1 MIDLALGKPAT
12 QSSKHPDI
20 LVRITADAANAN
32 RPDSPDAHFQT
43 AAEWFPW
50 WQVDLEE
57 LCVISE
63 VVLYNTSFWP
73 GRARMFSILVSQDG
87 QTWEDVFSKT
97 DHSIFGDNDD
107 TAYKV
112 VFPEPVIGRFV
123 RIRLDNW
130 DHLHLKSVRVYGE
143 PCRATLSTNTPETL
157 LSFPDGVAVFATNYN
172 EEDKFLP
179 IYINNFLNFTPENC
193 HIFINFPKSRQIPT
207 DLLTPNPRVH
217 IFNGVIERKK
227 WGGTLLLGHME
238 SYGEA
243 LRTLERI
250 DYFCTCASNGLFVRF
265 FDFAAAVR
273 RLELKDDAPV
283 GMTRPYLIDADLNE
297 LSREGAEMWVWN
309 NLRNSHNLTQYL
321 ERKLGITNF
330 SLNQIEGLFA
340 ETYEWDQLYSRFNDL
355 LRCNESLDVA
365 VYETP
370 ALEEFI
376 PVTFFRHFGNG
387 RFTNICH
394 MLWQPVR
401 EISFSELIE
410 LVQKLPTHMCQVKWF
425 SRDQHSTPT
434 AAISQ
439 AWSCALLETLSNKG
453 TPEAYNDRFLN
464 RVLTQGF
471 SDAIRKSEFYTPL
484 TRLWRSDAQ
493 WGRVQWIYSSL
504 LPQGEKTRVSP
515 AFPGTP
521 IQEDG
526 TSSAWV
532 LSADPMHDGLQYEAV
547 VAEEPSATTLSL
559 QVSREGEAFGRHEW
573 GDIRAILFLSPLAE
587 EKAQVFR
594 LSLRRPF
601 EYAHEQ
607 LMHNVRRSDGR
618 SNFAWPLIMQEDE
631 GDMRHFYFL
640 RPQDH
645 EGEIWIGIPAFL
657 RTSISMELAF
667 GIASV

>member
-20 LVRITADAANAN
+20 LLPLAVDAANAN

-57 LCVISE
+57 LCIISE

-73 GRARMFSILVSQDG
+73 GRARRFSILVSQDT

-97 DHSIFGDNDD
+97 DHSVFGDNDE

-112 VFPEPVIGRFV
+112 VFPESVIGRFV
-123 RIRLDNW
+123 RVRLDNW

-143 PCRATLSTNTPETL
+143 PCRATLPINTPEML
-157 LSFPDGVAVFATNYN
+157 LSSPEGIIVFATNYN
-172 EEDKFLP
+172 EEDRFLP
-179 IYINNFLNFTPENC
+179 VYIDNFLNFTSENC

-207 DLLTPNPRVH
+207 DLLTQNPRVH
-217 IFNGVIERKK
+217 IFNGAIERKK

-243 LRTLERI
+243 LRTLGKI
-250 DYFCTCASNGLFVRF
+250 DYFCTCASNGLFIRP

-273 RLELKDDAPV
+273 RLELKDEAPV
-283 GMTRPYLIDADLNE
+283 GMTRPYLIDADLKT
-297 LSREGAEMWVWN
+297 LPREGADMWVWN
-309 NLRNSHNLTQYL
+309 NLRNAHGLVEYI
-321 ERKLGITNF
+321 EKKLGITKF

-340 ETYEWDQLYSRFNDL
+340 ESYEWNKLY
-355 LRCNESLDVA
+355 LRINELTKCNEYFGIPVF
-365 VYETP
+365 ETP

-387 RFTNICH
+387 RFANICY
-394 MLWQPVR
+394 MLWDPIR
-401 EISFSELIE
+401 EIIFPDL
-410 LVQKLPTHMCQVKWF
+410 LQCVQKLPAHMCQIKWF
-425 SRDQHSTPT
+425 NRDPDSAPT
-434 AAISQ
+434 AALSH
-439 AWSCALLETLSNKG
+439 AWSRALLETLSNEE
-453 TPEAYNDRFLN
+453 TSEAYHDRFLN
-464 RVLTQGF
+464 RVLTQSF
-471 SDAIRKSEFYTPL
+471 SDAFKKNEVYTPL
-484 TRLWRSDAQ
+484 TRLWRSDAR

-504 LPQGEKTRVSP
+504 LPQGGKIKVSP

-521 IQEDG
+521 TQEDG
-526 TSSAWV
+526 ISSAWV
-532 LSADPMHDGLQYEAV
+532 LSTDPIHDSLQYEAV
-547 VAEEPSATTLSL
+547 VAEEHSATTLHL
-559 QVSREGEAFGRHEW
+559 QVNREGEAFGRHEW
-573 GDIRAILFLSPLAE
+573 GDTRAILFLSPLAE

-594 LSLRRPF
+594 LSLHRPF
-601 EYAHEQ
+601 EYTHEQ
-607 LMHNVRRSDGR
+607 LMHNIRRSDGQ

-640 RPQDH
+640 RPQTH
-645 EGEIWIGIPAFL
+645 KGEIWIGIPAFL
-657 RTSISMELAF
+657 RTSIVMELAF
-667 GIASV
+667 GISAV

>member
-20 LVRITADAANAN
+20 LLPLTVDAANAN
-32 RPDSPDAHFQT
+32 RPDRSDAHFQT

-57 LCVISE
+57 LCVISN
-63 VVLYNTSFWP
+63 VVLYNSSFWP

-87 QTWEDVFSKT
+87 QTWKDVFSKT
-97 DHSIFGDNDD
+97 DHSVFGDNDD

-123 RIRLDNW
+123 RVRLDNW

-157 LSFPDGVAVFATNYN
+157 LSSPEGVVVFATNYN
-172 EEDKFLP
+172 EEDRFLP
-179 IYINNFLNFTPENC
+179 VYIDNFLNFTSENC

-207 DLLTPNPRVH
+207 DILTPNPRVH
-217 IFNGVIERKK
+217 VFNGVIERKK

-243 LRTLERI
+243 LRTLGKI
-250 DYFCTCASNGLFVRF
+250 DYFCTCASNGLFVRP
-265 FDFAAAVR
+265 FDFTAAVR
-273 RLELKDDAPV
+273 RLELKDEAPV
-283 GMTRPYLIDADLNE
+283 GMTRHYLIDVPLDDVPRGEA
-297 LSREGAEMWVWN
+297 WVWD
-309 NLRNSHNLTQYL
+309 NLQEAENFREYL
-321 ERKLGITNF
+321 IKEADVLFMSI
-330 SLNQIEGLFA
+330 NQIEGLFA
-340 ETYEWDQLYSRFNDL
+340 PSEEWGTLYERINILK
-355 LRCNESLDVA
+355 RCDEYFLNPTQKTL
-365 VYETP
+365 
-370 ALEEFI
+370 ALEEFL
-376 PVTFFRHFGNG
+376 PVTFFRSFGSG

-394 MLWQPVR
+394 MLWEPIREVAFPELLEFVR
-401 EISFSELIE
+401 
-410 LVQKLPTHMCQVKWF
+410 KLPIHMCQVKWF
-425 SRDQHSTPT
+425 SRDPDSTPT
-434 AAISQ
+434 AALSH
-439 AWSCALLETLSNKG
+439 AWSRALLETLSNEE
-453 TPEAYNDRFLN
+453 TPEAYHDRFLN
-464 RVLTQGF
+464 RVLTQSF
-471 SDAIRKSEFYTPL
+471 SDAVRKNEVYTPL
-484 TRLWRSDAQ
+484 TRLWRSDAR

-504 LPQGEKTRVSP
+504 LPQGEKTKVSP

-521 IQEDG
+521 MQEDG
-526 TSSAWV
+526 ISSAWV

-547 VAEEPSATTLSL
+547 VAEEPSNTTLSL
-559 QVSREGEAFGRHEW
+559 QVSREGEGFGRHEW
-573 GDIRAILFLSPLAE
+573 GDTRAILFLSPLAG

-601 EYAHEQ
+601 EHAHEQ

-631 GDMRHFYFL
+631 GNMRHFYFL
-640 RPQDH
+640 RPQNH
-645 EGEIWIGIPAFL
+645 KGEIWIGIPAFL